1 MNDEEIKSQDFE
13 MPGSGGPVPI
23 KNLPYAVIKLFIFS
37 AFGVIFFFAPI
48 FDGATP
54 LLVSIN
60 WAKAALGTALNAIVV
75 LCCVALMFATPFSK
89 KVPFLNKYMG
99 TDGVVTKV
107 LYVLGSIFGI
117 MIFAGIGPDWL
128 LSADTGGLAMS
139 LAGSVL
145 LTVALAGIFVTFI
158 ANFGMLQFIGT
169 MLEPLMRPLYRL
181 PGYAAVD
188 AATSIACSA
197 AVDVFMANKIYLNK
211 LYTKRDVAV
220 VASNF
225 TICSL
230 GFFLLLCQIA
240 KIPEQYGAVVLT
252 SFGISF
258 IMPIITARIP
268 PLSLIPNEYCDG
280 TPYTGDEKK
289 NDSRNVFKR
298 AWDSAIEAADQATA
312 KMIVDGAVESLMF
325 SIKVCTYV
333 MSVATIALVLGVYTP
348 VFQWLGVPVAPLLQ
362 LVGVPN
368 AAQVAPS
375 VLIGITEIAMPA
387 LLIADQNVAPAAA
400 FFVVVLS
407 TVQVVF
413 FTESANAIMES
424 DIPLGAGKLII
435 MFLLRTLIAIP
446 MVALVM
452 HFLF

>member
-1 MNDEEIKSQDFE
+1 MNDEEIKSQEFE
-13 MPGSGGPVPI
+13 MPGTGEPVPI
-23 KNLPYAVIKLFIFS
+23 KNFGTAVIKLFVFS
-37 AFGVIFFFAPI
+37 LFGILFFFAPLCGG
-48 FDGATP
+48 DTP

-60 WAKAALGTALNAIVV
+60 FVKGALGNALNAIVV
-75 LCCVALMFATPFSK
+75 VCCVALLIATPFAK
-89 KVPFLNKYMG
+89 KVPFLNEYMG
-99 TDGVVTKV
+99 TDGPVTKV
-107 LYVLGSIFGI
+107 LYALGSIFGI
-117 MIFAGIGPDWL
+117 MVFLGIGPEWL
-128 LSADTGGLAMS
+128 LSGDTGGLAMS

-258 IMPIITARIP
+258 ILPIITARIP
-268 PLSLIPNEYCDG
+268 PLSLIPNEYVDG
-280 TPYTGDEKK
+280 TPYTGDEGVK
-289 NDSRNVFKR
+289 DSRNVFKR
-298 AWDSAIEAADQATA
+298 AWDSAIETADQASV
-312 KMIVDGAVESLMF
+312 KMISKGAVEALMF

-333 MSVATIALVLGVYTP
+333 MSVATIALVVGVYTP
-348 VFQWLGVPVAPLLQ
+348 CFQWLGVPVAPLLQ
-362 LVGVPN
+362 LFGVPN
-368 AAQVAPS
+368 AVEVAPS
-375 VLIGITEIAMPA
+375 VLVGITEIAMPA

-400 FFVVVLS
+400 FFVVTLS
-407 TVQVVF
+407 TIQVIF

-424 DIPLGAGKLII
+424 DIPLNFGKLVMI
-435 MFLLRTLIAIP
+435 FLLRTLLAIP

-452 HFLF
+452 HFIF